1 MTFIKQLKQWPHRDD
16 DDTIALSTSPTPT
29 SPYLQQPNASSSSN
43 FLGSRPRLPHMSH
56 SSSAVNTIRK
66 PSPSAYMTDQNN
78 NMIDTGKGI
87 FGVTLE
93 ESVKH
98 ASGSL
103 KLGKKLDQDGNPII
117 LGKIPVIVA
126 NCAHFLKTSNAKRV
140 EGIFRVSG
148 SARRIKELQAI
159 LTDPLQNY
167 GKDLDWS
174 PYTVHDAANLLRRYL
189 NNLPEPIVPLGFYE
203 KFRNPLLSSPCV
215 VGHLQGGNSISATTP
230 PTSAAISPVV
240 KDANANELPQIAV
253 LPPLN
258 LDAELSSAA
267 ASATTETTDQAKP
280 TPAQANPYQTTPQ
293 VSQIPQISVDDTD
306 HKFDKIQYQKET
318 DEAIVQYKQLIDQL
332 PILNQQVLLYILDLL
347 YFFAQNAKENLM
359 PAVNLAA
366 IFQPS
371 LLSHPN
377 HDMSPKE
384 YHLSRAV
391 VQFLIEHFPKLT
403 PSIETWI
410 KYGSKLR
417 DSTPTPS
424 QSQSSLEPSGSRRH
438 SKSMSS
444 VNIPPS
450 IRDYISKD
458 SATPTSKPPGGSL
471 VESEAEQTLNSQSSP
486 VAFTRSSPR
495 NSPQSTEKT
504 HSNLFKALKRG
515 NSFSRRRTSSTS
527 TTSSINME
535 QQNASDSSLT
545 RQNTLSAL
553 SKEKN
558 ESILSEEVDEVSTTP
573 NDAAPPHKTAS
584 SVTITPKR
592 KPVSKGPN
600 RVPVLTATDANGA
613 SAAAATSEPDHSEGD
628 DAGKSS
634 TTSHKVKRKSVS
646 GLFTRRSNSPALS
659 LGQLSLRNRSGSKSS
674 VVNSNP
680 SETLS
685 PSLSN
690 DMRRS
695 IDSQSSGSPP
705 SQSLVGLSGVHS
717 IDSASSVG
725 AESEDEVV
733 NHHKGGSQ
741 LESSV
746 SPTGEGGES
755 RGRSSRWRR
764 SLVALKIPIG
774 SPDATSRSPGRSPEG
789 KRLSFLGLSSDHGST
804 VSVDGSSTAGSGNG
818 GGANPGMDGTLNPGR
833 RILRKLNNHRRNR
846 SAASNTSAT
855 SEGATTSGA
864 AETSDDGLSS

>member
-1 MTFIKQLKQWPHRDD
+1 
-16 DDTIALSTSPTPT
+16 
-29 SPYLQQPNASSSSN
+29 
-43 FLGSRPRLPHMSH
+43 MSH

-66 PSPSAYMTDQNN
+66 PSPSTYITDQNN
-78 NMIDTGKGI
+78 NLIDTGKGI
-87 FGVTLE
+87 FGVSLE

-103 KLGKKLDQDGNPII
+103 KLGKRLDQDGNPII

-159 LTDPLQNY
+159 LTDPLRNY

-189 NNLPEPIVPLGFYE
+189 NNLPEPIVPLEFYE

-240 KDANANELPQIAV
+240 KDANANELPQISV

-258 LDAELSSAA
+258 LDAELSSAKLSA
-267 ASATTETTDQAKP
+267 PATTETTDQANP
-280 TPAQANPYQTTPQ
+280 TPAQVNPYQTTPQ

-417 DSTPTPS
+417 ESTPTPS
-424 QSQSSLEPSGSRRH
+424 QSQSSLEPPGSRRH

-450 IRDYISKD
+450 IRDYISK
-458 SATPTSKPPGGSL
+458 APTTATSKPPGGSL
-471 VESEAEQTLNSQSSP
+471 AESAAEQTLDPQSPPLALTQSSP
-486 VAFTRSSPR
+486 RT
-495 NSPQSTEKT
+495 SPQSTEKT
-504 HSNLFKALKRG
+504 HSNLFKALTRG

-527 TTSSINME
+527 TTSSGINME
-535 QQNASDSSLT
+535 HQNASDTSLT

-553 SKEKN
+553 VKEKN
-558 ESILSEEVDEVSTTP
+558 NLISNTSILSEEVDDVATTP
-573 NDAAPPHKTAS
+573 KDDAPPHKTAS

-592 KPVSKGPN
+592 KPVSKGPS

-613 SAAAATSEPDHSEGD
+613 SAAAAASSEPDHSEGD
-628 DAGKSS
+628 DAGKPS
-634 TTSHKVKRKSVS
+634 TNSEKHKVKRKSVS

-674 VVNSNP
+674 VVNPAETVSP
-680 SETLS
+680 TLS
-685 PSLSN
+685 TE
-690 DMRRS
+690 MRRS

-725 AESEDEVV
+725 VESEDEV
-733 NHHKGGSQ
+733 NHKGGSL
-741 LESSV
+741 LESPAS
-746 SPTGEGGES
+746 GES

-764 SLVALKIPIG
+764 SLIALKIPIG
-774 SPDATSRSPGRSPEG
+774 SPDATSRSPGRSPEE
-789 KRLSFLGLSSDHGST
+789 KRLSILGFSSDHGST
-804 VSVDGSSTAGSGNG
+804 VSVDGSSAAAVAG
-818 GGANPGMDGTLNPGR
+818 GGAGIEGAMSSGR

-846 SAASNTSAT
+846 SAASHTSAT

-864 AETSDDGLSS
+864 AETSDDALST